1 MSEHSA
7 KRKSVTYPDDTRS
20 RGVRVETYCGG
31 CGKQMSR
38 FDPACKECGCKVLLN
53 DDDKVVTR

>member
-7 KRKSVTYPDDTRS
+7 KRKTIAYPDETKL
-20 RGVRVETYCGG
+20 RGVRFETYCGC

-38 FDPACKECGCKVLLN
+38 FALVCKECGCKVLLN
-53 DDDKVVTR
+53 DDDKAATR